1 MQRIRIHYTKNDQLR
16 YTGTLDIQKVWERTF
31 RRANVKL
38 AFSQGFHP
46 QPKMQ
51 MACPLPLGFT
61 SKVEKLDIWLDNE
74 ISPDD
79 LKQTLDQVIQP
90 GIDITSCEEV
100 DLSLPA
106 LQKIIQSIRYLATVP
121 TQYSETEL
129 KEKIN
134 QILAK
139 TNIFRVRRDKSYDLR
154 TKILELSL
162 ITVEEKSIVSILLT
176 AQISS
181 TGRPEE
187 VLIEMGIDPNDCKI
201 ERVEL
206 VF

>member
-121 TQYSETEL
+121 PQYGETEL
-129 KEKIN
+129 KEKID
-134 QILAK
+134 QIMAK
-139 TNIFRVRRDKSYDLR
+139 TNIFRIRRDKSYDLR

-162 ITVEEKSIVSILLT
+162 INVDDKYIVSMLLT